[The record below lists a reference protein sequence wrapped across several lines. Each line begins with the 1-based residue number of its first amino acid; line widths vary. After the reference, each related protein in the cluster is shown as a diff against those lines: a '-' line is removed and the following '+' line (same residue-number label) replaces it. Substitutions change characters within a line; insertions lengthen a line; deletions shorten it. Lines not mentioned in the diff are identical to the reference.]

1 MKTYCELKKQQK
13 NRTEKK
19 NKNKYNREKTE
30 ERMIRD
36 LHAIADKLNTW
47 SR

>member
-13 NRTEKK
+13 ERIK
-19 NKNKYNREKTE
+19 NKIKKKQIKTE